1 MIILPTELFL
11 VSTSHLNKMI
21 SDMLIKLISHN
32 DKIPITQSN
41 LTRFHSRA
49 APAISLLE
57 YLERIVKYAGV
68 ENVVLI
74 SILVYIDRICEKN
87 PSFMI
92 SSLTVHRFIITAI
105 TISSKSFCDIFLTNS
120 TYGKIG
126 GISTQ
131 ELNILELEFLFL
143 ISWNLNSN
151 FETFQTY
158 YVNLVKQV
166 LEIFI
171 IVAS

>member
-1 MIILPTELFL
+1 MKILPTELFL
-11 VSTSHLNKMI
+11 VSTSHLIQMI

-32 DKIPITQSN
+32 DKIPITHVN

-49 APAISLLE
+49 APSISLLE

-68 ENVVLI
+68 ENIVLV
-74 SILVYIDRICEKN
+74 SILIYIDRICESH

-92 SSLTVHRFIITAI
+92 SSLTVHRFLISAI
-105 TISSKSFCDIFLTNS
+105 TISSKAFSDTFLTNS
-120 TYGKIG
+120 TYAQVG

-166 LEIFI
+166 WF
-171 IVAS
+171 